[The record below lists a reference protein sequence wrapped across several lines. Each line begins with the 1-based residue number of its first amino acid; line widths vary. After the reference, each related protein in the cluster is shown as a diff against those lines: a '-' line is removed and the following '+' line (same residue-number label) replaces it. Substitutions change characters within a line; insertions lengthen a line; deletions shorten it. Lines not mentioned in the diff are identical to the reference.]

1 LSTSR
6 KFDERMSLSRVGLLV
21 RMLAVEMVASTE
33 AFSG

>member
-1 LSTSR
+1 
-6 KFDERMSLSRVGLLV
+6 MSLSRVGLLV